1 MSQNMLVFEKEER
14 NRFPWGPQRWRYQL
28 LQVLQSR
35 SLRNATGN
43 IFISRYAKDY
53 ISDRLPELQ
62 GIPSRIIPLGA
73 STKFSRGPER
83 QYTVR
88 EKIDNGICFRLT
100 YVSIVNYYKHQ
111 WNVIEAVARL
121 REEGYPV
128 QLQLVGPVV
137 KGLRDRISAIVEDYD
152 SFVEYSGVV
161 PYQMIEEVYHN
172 TDIFIFA
179 SSCENMPNVLVEA
192 MSAGLPI
199 ASSHYGPM
207 PEILRDGGRYFDPL
221 QISEIADAVKFLL
234 DNPSERS
241 TLAQRAHEYAQQYTW
256 QDCAVQTLT
265 FLSEM
270 LKDGTK
276 STISK

>member
-1 MSQNMLVFEKEER
+1 M
-14 NRFPWGPQRWRYQL
+14 
-28 LQVLQSR
+28 
-35 SLRNATGN
+35 
-43 IFISRYAKDY
+43 
-53 ISDRLPELQ
+53 
-62 GIPSRIIPLGA
+62 
-73 STKFSRGPER
+73 
-83 QYTVR
+83 
-88 EKIDNGICFRLT
+88 
-100 YVSIVNYYKHQ
+100 
-111 WNVIEAVARL
+111 IEAVARL

>member
-1 MSQNMLVFEKEER
+1 MLVFEKEER